1 MLFAAWVAGIAL
13 LVLFFSNLIEHQ
25 TNPNP
30 APTLQVG
37 AAGHPQ
43 IVLQRN
49 RMGYYVAGGTINGT
63 PVTFL
68 IDTGATTVALPL
80 DIARQLDLPL
90 RPGGLSQTAN
100 GTVQTWSTL
109 LDSVGLGGLTAN
121 DVRAVVLPNM
131 PGDQVLLG
139 MNYLRHFEIIQRDN
153 TLILRPSG

>member
-1 MLFAAWVAGIAL
+1 MLFAAWVVGIAL

-37 AAGHPQ
+37 AAGHSK